1 MVEHDEKRGY
11 ARMEVDCD
19 IIYKPADS
27 SEYYRGRCTSISGA
41 DVSFISDR
49 PFDPGKAMEINVVPK
64 NTIMPPMTAFIEVV
78 RSTKR
83 ENDHYEIAAT
93 IKSIKGD

>member
-1 MVEHDEKRGY
+1 MMEHDEKRNYTRIG
-11 ARMEVDCD
+11 VDCD
-19 IIYKPADS
+19 IIYKLAGS

-49 PFDPGKAMEINVVPK
+49 SYDPGKAMEINVVPK
-64 NTIMPPMTAFIEVV
+64 NIRTPPMTAFIEIV

-93 IKSIKGD
+93 IKGIKGD